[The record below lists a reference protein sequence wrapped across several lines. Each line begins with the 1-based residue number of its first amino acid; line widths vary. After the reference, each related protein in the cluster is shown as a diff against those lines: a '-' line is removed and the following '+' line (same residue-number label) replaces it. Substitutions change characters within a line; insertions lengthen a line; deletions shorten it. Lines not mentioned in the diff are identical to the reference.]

1 MGNTSEPNLNES
13 YKICILWLPRCH
25 HGDHF
30 DLRDKAEM
38 WHFCLCLLIKTV
50 LKDGKRKAAQK
61 RTRNTHVKKE
71 WEHMAG
77 TYSSL
82 SKNKSSG
89 RPKLGAQ
96 GLKQHGT
103 CRELQ
108 RMRANKRFIQ
118 IQQRLNQKRGSKT
131 SSRYQ
136 MISYRIR
143 TTSQHALLPTCVFC
157 GCPGFHST
165 HRGICPLWSTCRDL
179 CRIICPL
186 VFISRKLEPLEMMI
200 NECDT
205 IWRRNSVLC
214 IWKTHWKLAVTNEF
228 PKKWECLTDYITF
241 PGCAVTLFSKEVFFH
256 MFP

>member
-1 MGNTSEPNLNES
+1 
-13 YKICILWLPRCH
+13 
-25 HGDHF
+25 
-30 DLRDKAEM
+30 M
-38 WHFCLCLLIKTV
+38 WHFCLFLLNKTV

-71 WEHMAG
+71 WEHI
-77 TYSSL
+77 SSL

-89 RPKLGAQ
+89 RPKLGDQ

-118 IQQRLNQKRGSKT
+118 IQLRWNQKCGSKT

-136 MISYRIR
+136 MISYRIC

-157 GCPGFHST
+157 GCPGFPST

-186 VFISRKLEPLEMMI
+186 VFISRKLEPLGMTI

-205 IWRRNSVLC
+205 IRRRIAVLC
-214 IWKTHWKLAVTNEF
+214 IWKRHWKHWPWQMNS
-228 PKKWECLTDYITF
+228 PKN
-241 PGCAVTLFSKEVFFH
+241 V
-256 MFP
+256 